1 MGRAVGIDARVERRG
16 ALGVESFARRLWL
29 TPGTRRLG
37 LRLRL
42 QIHSVRKRVTVRTR
56 VREE

>member
-16 ALGVESFARRLWL
+16 VLGVESFARRLSLW
-29 TPGTRRLG
+29 PGTRRLG

-42 QIHSVRKRVTVRTR
+42 QIHSVRNRVTV
-56 VREE
+56 